1 MVFGGN
7 TIQGIRFEVVP
18 ETTKFIYFVF
28 KELFLELLK
37 IMQLSIFV
45 KSLFNVQNIQV
56 KYEVLNVCKII
67 LEEFCLKAFLIF
79 INICGKFI

>member
-1 MVFGGN
+1 M
-7 TIQGIRFEVVP
+7 IQGIRFEVAP

-45 KSLFNVQNIQV
+45 KSLYNVQNIQV
-56 KYEVLNVCKII
+56 KY
-67 LEEFCLKAFLIF
+67 
-79 INICGKFI
+79 